1 MNIFDKW
8 NKRIDVEGLKK
19 DIAEA
24 DQNGG
29 QRDFEDPVEGDYEV
43 SIDKIELKESSKGDP
58 MVSIWFK
65 ILEGDFK
72 NSRLFM
78 NQVIT
83 QGFQISQMN
92 RFIKSMEV
100 FDDDEVEFQNYSQY
114 NDLLMDL
121 FEQVDADN
129 RQYLLSFTKNK
140 KGFSVYKI
148 KKCY

>member
-8 NKRIDVEGLKK
+8 NKSIDVEGLKK

-29 QRDFEDPVEGDYEV
+29 QGEFKEVPEGDYEV

-58 MVSIWFK
+58 MVSVWFK

-129 RQYLLSFTKNK
+129 RQYLLSYTKNK

-148 KKCY
+148 KECY

>member
-8 NKRIDVEGLKK
+8 NKSIDVEGLKK

-29 QRDFEDPVEGDYEV
+29 QGEFKEVPEGDYEV

-65 ILEGDFK
+65 ILEGDFR

-100 FDDDEVEFQNYSQY
+100 FDYDEVEFQNYSQY

-140 KGFSVYKI
+140 KGFSVYRI
-148 KKCY
+148 KDCY

>member
-1 MNIFDKW
+1 MNIFEKW
-8 NKRIDVEGLKK
+8 NKSIDVEGLKK

-29 QRDFEDPVEGDYEV
+29 QRDFEEVPEGDYEV

-65 ILEGDFK
+65 ILEGEFK

-83 QGFQISQMN
+83 KGFQISQMN

-129 RQYLLSFTKNK
+129 RQYLLSYTKNK

-148 KKCY
+148 KECY

>member
-8 NKRIDVEGLKK
+8 NKSIDVEGLKK

-29 QRDFEDPVEGDYEV
+29 QGEFKEVPEGDYEV

-58 MVSIWFK
+58 MVSVWFK

-100 FDDDEVEFQNYSQY
+100 FDESEVEFENYSQY

-129 RQYLLSFTKNK
+129 RQYLLSFAKNK

-148 KKCY
+148 KECY

>member
-1 MNIFDKW
+1 MSIFDKW
-8 NKRIDVEGLKK
+8 NRAIDTAGLQK

-24 DQNGG
+24 EANGSS
-29 QRDFEDPVEGDYEV
+29 GDYKEV
-43 SIDKIELKESSKGDP
+43 PVGSYEVKIDKMELKESSKGDP
-58 MVSIWFK
+58 MVSVWFK

-129 RQYLLSFTKNK
+129 RQYLLSYTKNK

-148 KKCY
+148 KECY

>member
-8 NKRIDVEGLKK
+8 NKSIDVEGLKK

-29 QRDFEDPVEGDYEV
+29 QGE
-43 SIDKIELKESSKGDP
+43 
-58 MVSIWFK
+58 
-65 ILEGDFK
+65 FK

-100 FDDDEVEFQNYSQY
+100 FDESEVEFENYSQY

-140 KGFSVYKI
+140 KGFSVYRI
-148 KKCY
+148 KDCY

>member
-8 NKRIDVEGLKK
+8 NKSIDVEGLKK

-29 QRDFEDPVEGDYEV
+29 QGEFKEVPEGDYEV

-58 MVSIWFK
+58 MVSVWFK
-65 ILEGDFK
+65 ILEGEFK

-100 FDDDEVEFQNYSQY
+100 FDESEVEFENYSQY

-140 KGFSVYKI
+140 KGFSVYRI
-148 KKCY
+148 KDCY

>member
-8 NKRIDVEGLKK
+8 NKSIDVEGLKQ

-24 DQNGG
+24 DKNGG
-29 QRDFEDPVEGDYEV
+29 QRDFEEVPEGDYEV

-100 FDDDEVEFQNYSQY
+100 FDESEVEFENYSQY

-129 RQYLLSFTKNK
+129 SQYLLSYTKNK
-140 KGFSVYKI
+140 KGFPVYKI
-148 KKCY
+148 KECY

>member
-8 NKRIDVEGLKK
+8 NKSIDVEGLKE

-24 DQNGG
+24 DKNGG
-29 QRDFEDPVEGDYEV
+29 QRDFEEVPEGDYEV

-65 ILEGDFK
+65 ILEGEFK

-83 QGFQISQMN
+83 KGFQISQMN

-129 RQYLLSFTKNK
+129 RQYLLSYTKNK

-148 KKCY
+148 KECY

>member
-8 NKRIDVEGLKK
+8 NKSIDVEGLKQ

-29 QRDFEDPVEGDYEV
+29 QRDFEDPSEGDYEV
-43 SIDKIELKESSKGDP
+43 CIDKVELKASSKGDP
-58 MVSIWFK
+58 MVSVWFK
-65 ILEGDFK
+65 ILEGDYK

-100 FDDDEVEFQNYSQY
+100 FDDSEVEFRDYGQY

-121 FEQVDADN
+121 YEECDRDN
-129 RQYLLSFTKNK
+129 RQYLLSYTKNK
-140 KGFSVYKI
+140 KGYSVFKI
-148 KKCY
+148 KNCY

>member
-8 NKRIDVEGLKK
+8 NKSIDVEGLKK
-19 DIAEA
+19 DIAKA

-29 QRDFEDPVEGDYEV
+29 QGEFKEVPEGDYEV

-58 MVSIWFK
+58 MVSVWFK
-65 ILEGDFK
+65 ILEGEFK

-100 FDDDEVEFQNYSQY
+100 FDESEVEFENYSQY

-140 KGFSVYKI
+140 KGFSVYRI
-148 KKCY
+148 KDCY